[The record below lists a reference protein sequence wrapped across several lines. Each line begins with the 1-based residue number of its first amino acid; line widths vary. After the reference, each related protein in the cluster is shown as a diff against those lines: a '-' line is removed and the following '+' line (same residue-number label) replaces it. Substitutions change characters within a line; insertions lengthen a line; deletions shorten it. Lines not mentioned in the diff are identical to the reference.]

1 MKLKNLRLRYLSMG
15 LACMTLSVAG
25 GAQEPSEVEALKA
38 QLQRL
43 QAEFDRQQALQRQ
56 QIESLRRQIEALT
69 PSTSKA
75 TPTSPI
81 SAPASTGTASTNAPS
96 STHATPP
103 GAPAAGWRPSDPIRL
118 RTPAGNAYMDISLG
132 ATVVAGGSTAK
143 DIEGGTQLG
152 GHDPVQR
159 GFTLQGLELGFSGAV
174 DPYFSG
180 RANLV
185 FQMDSGGGSQF
196 ELEEA
201 YLETAHLPA
210 NLSLRA
216 GQLMST
222 FGRVNPTHPHSWAFV
237 DTPLVNGRF
246 LGPDGLRNPGIRLSW
261 LIPTPFFAE
270 LSLGVQ
276 NSHGETAYSFR
287 NEFDGTPRF
296 HRPQTRGNLAS
307 IGDLLFTPR
316 LATSFNLTDQ
326 QTLLAGTSAAFGPNS
341 SGNGDTDTQIY
352 GADLFWKWKPANQ
365 SGGYPFV
372 SLQTEGMIRRYQA
385 GAYDWDLDGS
395 GTVNPDGSELDGN
408 TDGVPDLL
416 GRETLKDYGFY
427 SQLAYGFMKGWVAG
441 LRGEYVDRFKMGAY
455 ESSFGADQER
465 AGRWRIAPNLSW
477 FPSEFSRI
485 RLQYNYD
492 QRRMLGTDH
501 SIWLQYDFALGA
513 HGPHGF

>member
-1 MKLKNLRLRYLSMG
+1 MTLQAFHLRHAAIG
-15 LACMTLSVAG
+15 LACIALSLTSEAN
-25 GAQEPSEVEALKA
+25 EPSEVEALKA
-38 QLQRL
+38 QLQKL
-43 QAEFDRQQALQRQ
+43 QAEFERQQTLQRQ
-56 QIESLRRQIEALT
+56 QIELLRRQIDALT
-69 PSTSKA
+69 TPSSKA
-75 TPTSPI
+75 GQ
-81 SAPASTGTASTNAPS
+81 AAPS
-96 STHATPP
+96 P
-103 GAPAAGWRPSDPIRL
+103 APAAGVTATTNAPASIASKPAGAAPAGWKPADPIRL
-118 RTPAGNAYMDISLG
+118 RTLAGNAYMDISLG
-132 ATVVAGGSTAK
+132 ATVAAGGSTAK
-143 DIEGGTQLG
+143 DIEGGTQVG

-180 RANLV
+180 KTHLL
-185 FQMDSGGGSQF
+185 FQLDSSGSSRF

-201 YLETAHLPA
+201 FLETSHLPA

-216 GQLMST
+216 GQLLST
-222 FGRVNPTHPHSWAFV
+222 FGRINATHPHSWAFV

-246 LGPDGLRNPGIRLSW
+246 LGPDGLRNLGMRASW

-287 NEFDGTPRF
+287 NEFDGAPRF
-296 HRPQTRGNLAS
+296 HRPQTRGS
-307 IGDLLFTPR
+307 VSSVGDLLFTPR

-352 GADLFWKWKPANQ
+352 GADVFWKWKPANQ

-408 TDGVPDLL
+408 ADGVPDVLH
-416 GRETLKDYGFY
+416 REILRDYGFY
-427 SQLAYGFMKGWVAG
+427 SQLAYGFTHGWVAA

-455 ESSFGADQER
+455 ESSYGADPER
-465 AGRWRIAPNLSW
+465 AGRWRLAPNLSW

-513 HGPHGF
+513 HGAHGY